1 MKLQNSYAEPDY
13 QYGDHVY
20 SQTTSVTQPAP
31 GQQAGPAGATR
42 EPAHA
47 PTPPAHAQA
56 NSPNQPTPTRNSP
69 FALTARVLPALFSL
83 RRFTH
88 TPTVLMMLAF
98 AATSALLLTV
108 AAGTFAVFAWDT
120 SDEVVG
126 SYRLL
131 AALATTLLVVPA
143 FTLGQSAATLATRRQ
158 DEQLSTLALLG
169 APRSTIVAA
178 ALTEP
183 LVAAAVGALAGV
195 VGYFALAL
203 PVSLV
208 QLRGEPLGYGNMIL
222 PWWMILATV
231 VALVGVSTVAALMGL
246 RKVVVSPLGV
256 RTKALSSSFPWGRIV
271 ACFVLLVCV
280 AVGMALSQMA
290 SGMAIVLTGFFGM
303 VLTGLLVVDVLGV
316 LVVRLV
322 ARIRRGSKKVHVMVA
337 SRLVSAKPKSYW
349 RRVSGLA
356 LTSFIATFCG
366 TGVALTQAVKTSDG
380 VELSPE
386 DILLTTDT
394 FTGILLTLGIS
405 FVFITVS
412 AVINQAADIYD
423 RASTFQELNAAGM
436 DDGTIRKISVAS
448 VMLPV
453 VWISAISAGLG
464 LLLVLPFA
472 GAAVVLSPLS
482 FLTIISMVLVGALV
496 VRAGLAITNPLIAKV
511 IARS

>member
-20 SQTTSVTQPAP
+20 SQTTSVTQPVP
-31 GQQAGPAGATR
+31 RNETRSNVDTR
-42 EPAHA
+42 ESTSNP
-47 PTPPAHAQA
+47 
-56 NSPNQPTPTRNSP
+56 PTPTRNSP
-69 FALTARVLPALFSL
+69 FALTARVVPTLFSF
-83 RRFTH
+83 RRLTH

-108 AAGTFAVFAWDT
+108 AAGTFAIFAWDT

-126 SYRLL
+126 AYRML
-131 AALATTLLVVPA
+131 AAFATTLLVVPA

-183 LVAAAVGALAGV
+183 LVAATVGALVGV

-231 VALVGVSTVAALMGL
+231 VALIGVSTLAALMGL
-246 RKVVVSPLGV
+246 RKVVISPLGV
-256 RTKALSSSFPWGRIV
+256 RTKSLKPSFPWGRIV
-271 ACFVLLVCV
+271 ACVVLLVCV
-280 AVGMALSQMA
+280 AVGMAVSRMGG
-290 SGMAIVLTGFFGM
+290 GMAIVLTGFLGM

-366 TGVALTQAVKTSDG
+366 TGVSLMQSIKTTVGDANLTR
-380 VELSPE
+380 E
-386 DILLTTDT
+386 DSLLLTDM
-394 FTGILLTLGIS
+394 FTGILLTLGIA

-436 DDGTIRKISVAS
+436 DNGTIRKISVAS

-472 GAAVVLSPLS
+472 GVAVVLSPYS
-482 FLTIISMVLVGALV
+482 FLTIISMVIVGALV

-511 IARS
+511 VVRS

>member
-31 GQQAGPAGATR
+31 RNETRSNVDTR
-42 EPAHA
+42 EPASN
-47 PTPPAHAQA
+47 PPV
-56 NSPNQPTPTRNSP
+56 PTRNSP
-69 FALTARVLPALFSL
+69 FALTARVLPTLFSL

-108 AAGTFAVFAWDT
+108 AAGTFAIFAWDT
-120 SDEVVG
+120 SDEIVG
-126 SYRLL
+126 SYRML
-131 AALATTLLVVPA
+131 AAFATTLLVVPA

-183 LVAAAVGALAGV
+183 LVAATVGALAGV

-231 VALVGVSTVAALMGL
+231 VALIGVSTVAALMGL

-271 ACFVLLVCV
+271 ACVVLLVCV
-280 AVGMALSQMA
+280 AVGMAVSQMGG
-290 SGMAIVLTGFFGM
+290 GMAIVLTGFFGM

-337 SRLVSAKPKSYW
+337 SRLVSAMPKSYW

-366 TGVALTQAVKTSDG
+366 TGVALMQAVRTSEG
-380 VELSPE
+380 VEMSRE
-386 DILLTTDT
+386 DVLLMTDM
-394 FTGILLTLGIS
+394 FTGILLTLGIA

-436 DDGTIRKISVAS
+436 DNETIRKISVAS

-453 VWISAISAGLG
+453 AWISAISAGLG
-464 LLLVLPFA
+464 LFLVLPFA
-472 GAAVVLSPLS
+472 GFALVISPYS
-482 FLTIISMVLVGALV
+482 FLTVISMVLVGALV
-496 VRAGLAITNPLIAKV
+496 VRAGLAITNPLIARV
-511 IARS
+511 VARS

>member
-20 SQTTSVTQPAP
+20 SQTTSVTQAAP
-31 GQQAGPAGATR
+31 RNETRSNVDTR
-42 EPAHA
+42 EP
-47 PTPPAHAQA
+47 T
-56 NSPNQPTPTRNSP
+56 SNQPTPTRNSP
-69 FALTARVLPALFSL
+69 FALTARVLPTLFSL

-108 AAGTFAVFAWDT
+108 AAGTFAIFAWDT
-120 SDEVVG
+120 SDEIVG
-126 SYRLL
+126 AYRML
-131 AALATTLLVVPA
+131 AAFATTLLVVPA

-169 APRSTIVAA
+169 APRSTIVAV

-183 LVAAAVGALAGV
+183 LVAATVGALAGV

-222 PWWMILATV
+222 PWWMILSTV

-280 AVGMALSQMA
+280 AVGMALSRMGG
-290 SGMAIVLTGFFGM
+290 GMAIVLTGFFGM

-322 ARIRRGSKKVHVMVA
+322 ARIRRGSKKVHVLVA

-366 TGVALTQAVKTSDG
+366 TGVSLMQSIKTSEG
-380 VELSPE
+380 VAELSRE
-386 DILLTTDT
+386 DILLTTDV
-394 FTGILLTLGIS
+394 FTGILLTLGIA

-453 VWISAISAGLG
+453 VWVSAISAGLG

-472 GAAVVLSPLS
+472 GFAMVMSPSS
-482 FLTIISMVLVGALV
+482 FLTVISMVLVGALV
-496 VRAGLAITNPLIAKV
+496 VRAGLAVTNPLIAKV

>member
-20 SQTTSVTQPAP
+20 SQITSVTQPAP
-31 GQQAGPAGATR
+31 RNETR
-42 EPAHA
+42 SNVNTKEPTSN
-47 PTPPAHAQA
+47 P
-56 NSPNQPTPTRNSP
+56 PTPTRNSS
-69 FALTARVLPALFSL
+69 FALTARVVPILFSF
-83 RRFTH
+83 RRFTR

-108 AAGTFAVFAWDT
+108 AAGTFAIFAWDT
-120 SDEVVG
+120 SDEIVG
-126 SYRLL
+126 AYRML
-131 AALATTLLVVPA
+131 AAFATTLLVVPA

-169 APRSTIVAA
+169 APRSTIVSA

-183 LVAAAVGALAGV
+183 LVAATVGALAGV

-271 ACFVLLVCV
+271 ACVVLLVCV
-280 AVGMALSQMA
+280 AVGMALSRMGG
-290 SGMAIVLTGFFGM
+290 GMAIVLTGFFGM
-303 VLTGLLVVDVLGV
+303 VLAGLLVVDVLGV

-337 SRLVSAKPKSYW
+337 SRLVSAMPKSYW

-366 TGVALTQAVKTSDG
+366 TGVSLLQAVNTSEG
-380 VELSPE
+380 VELSRE
-386 DILLTTDT
+386 DSLLMTDM
-394 FTGILLTLGIS
+394 FTGILLTLGIA

-423 RASTFQELNAAGM
+423 RAGTFQELNAAGM
-436 DDGTIRKISVAS
+436 DNGTIRRISVAS

-453 VWISAISAGLG
+453 VWVSAISAGLG

-472 GAAVVLSPLS
+472 GFAMVMSPFS
-482 FLTIISMVLVGALV
+482 FLTVISMVLVGAFV
-496 VRAGLAITNPLIAKV
+496 VRAGLAITNPLIANV

>member
-31 GQQAGPAGATR
+31 RNETRSRVDTR
-42 EPAHA
+42 EPASN
-47 PTPPAHAQA
+47 P
-56 NSPNQPTPTRNSP
+56 PTPTRNSP
-69 FALTARVLPALFSL
+69 FALTARVLPTLFSL

-108 AAGTFAVFAWDT
+108 AAGTFAIFAWDT
-120 SDEVVG
+120 SDEIVG
-126 SYRLL
+126 AYRML
-131 AALATTLLVVPA
+131 AAFATTLLVVPA

-183 LVAAAVGALAGV
+183 LVAATVGSLAGV
-195 VGYFALAL
+195 VGYFVLAL

-208 QLRGEPLGYGNMIL
+208 QLRGELLGYGNMIL

-231 VALVGVSTVAALMGL
+231 VALVGVSTMAALMGL

-271 ACFVLLVCV
+271 ACVVLLVCV
-280 AVGMALSQMA
+280 AVGMALSRM
-290 SGMAIVLTGFFGM
+290 GGDMAIVLTGFLGM

-322 ARIRRGSKKVHVMVA
+322 ARIRRGSKKVHVLVA
-337 SRLVSAKPKSYW
+337 SRLVSAMPKSYW

-366 TGVALTQAVKTSDG
+366 TGVSLMQAVKTSEG
-380 VELSPE
+380 VELSRE
-386 DILLTTDT
+386 DSLLMTDM
-394 FTGILLTLGIS
+394 FTGILLTLGIA

-423 RASTFQELNAAGM
+423 RARTFQELNAAGM

-464 LLLVLPFA
+464 LLLALPFA
-472 GAAVVLSPLS
+472 GVAVVLSPLS
-482 FLTIISMVLVGALV
+482 FLTVISMVLVGALV

>member
-31 GQQAGPAGATR
+31 RNDTR
-42 EPAHA
+42 SNEDTKEP
-47 PTPPAHAQA
+47 TSNPPV
-56 NSPNQPTPTRNSP
+56 PTRTSP

-83 RRFTH
+83 RRFKR

-108 AAGTFAVFAWDT
+108 AAGTFAIFAWDT
-120 SDEVVG
+120 SDEVVL
-126 SYRLL
+126 SYRML

-183 LVAAAVGALAGV
+183 LVAATVGALAGV

-231 VALVGVSTVAALMGL
+231 VALVAVSTVAALMGL

-366 TGVALTQAVKTSDG
+366 TGVSLMQSIKTSEG
-380 VELSPE
+380 VAELSRE
-386 DILLTTDT
+386 DTLLLTDM
-394 FTGILLTLGIS
+394 FTGILLTLGIA

-436 DDGTIRKISVAS
+436 DNGTIRKISVAS

-472 GAAVVLSPLS
+472 GVAVVLSPFS
-482 FLTIISMVLVGALV
+482 FLTIISMVIVGALV

-511 IARS
+511 VVRS

>member
-20 SQTTSVTQPAP
+20 SQTTSVTQAAP
-31 GQQAGPAGATR
+31 RNETRSNVDTR
-42 EPAHA
+42 EP
-47 PTPPAHAQA
+47 T
-56 NSPNQPTPTRNSP
+56 SNQPTPTRNSP
-69 FALTARVLPALFSL
+69 FALTARVLPTLFSL

-108 AAGTFAVFAWDT
+108 AAGTFAIFAWDT
-120 SDEVVG
+120 SDEIVG
-126 SYRLL
+126 AYRML
-131 AALATTLLVVPA
+131 AAFATTLLVVPA

-183 LVAAAVGALAGV
+183 LVAATVGALAGV

-280 AVGMALSQMA
+280 AVGMALSRMGG
-290 SGMAIVLTGFFGM
+290 GMAIVLTGFFGM

-322 ARIRRGSKKVHVMVA
+322 ARIRRGSKKVHVLVA
-337 SRLVSAKPKSYW
+337 SRLVSAMPKSYW

-366 TGVALTQAVKTSDG
+366 TGVALTQAVNTSEG
-380 VELSPE
+380 VAELSRE
-386 DILLTTDT
+386 DILLTTDV

-472 GAAVVLSPLS
+472 GFAMVMSPYS
-482 FLTIISMVLVGALV
+482 FLTVISMVLVGALV
-496 VRAGLAITNPLIAKV
+496 VRAGLAVTNPLIAKV

>member
-20 SQTTSVTQPAP
+20 SPTTPAMQPAP
-31 GQQAGPAGATR
+31 RKETRSNVDTR
-42 EPAHA
+42 EPTSN
-47 PTPPAHAQA
+47 P
-56 NSPNQPTPTRNSP
+56 PTPTRNSP

-183 LVAAAVGALAGV
+183 LVAATVGALAGV
-195 VGYFALAL
+195 VGYFVLAL
-203 PVSLV
+203 PMSMMH
-208 QLRGEPLGYGNMIL
+208 LRGEPLGYGNMIL

-256 RTKALSSSFPWGRIV
+256 RTKSLKPSFPWGRIV
-271 ACFVLLVCV
+271 ACAVLMMCV
-280 AVGMALSQMA
+280 AAGFGMSRMGGTLT
-290 SGMAIVLTGFFGM
+290 IVLTGFFGM
-303 VLTGLLVVDVLGV
+303 VLAGLLVIDVVGV
-316 LVVRLV
+316 LVLRLV

-337 SRLVSAKPKSYW
+337 SRLVSASPKPYW

-366 TGVALTQAVKTSDG
+366 SGVALMQTVKTG
-380 VELSPE
+380 VGADKLTRE
-386 DILLTTDT
+386 DTLLLTDT
-394 FTGILLTLGIS
+394 FTGILLTLGIA

-412 AVINQAADIYD
+412 AVINQAADVYD

-436 DDGTIRKISVAS
+436 DNRTIRKISVAS

-464 LLLVLPFA
+464 LFLALPSA
-472 GAAVVLSPLS
+472 GIAAVLSPYS
-482 FLTIISMVLVGALV
+482 FFTIVSMVLVGALV

>member
-31 GQQAGPAGATR
+31 RNETRSNVDTR
-42 EPAHA
+42 EPASN
-47 PTPPAHAQA
+47 P
-56 NSPNQPTPTRNSP
+56 PTPTRNSP
-69 FALTARVLPALFSL
+69 FALTARVLPTLFSL

-108 AAGTFAVFAWDT
+108 AAGTFAIFAWDT
-120 SDEVVG
+120 SDEIVG
-126 SYRLL
+126 AYRML
-131 AALATTLLVVPA
+131 AAFATTLLVVPA

-169 APRSTIVAA
+169 APRSTIVAV

-183 LVAAAVGALAGV
+183 LVAATVGALAGV

-222 PWWMILATV
+222 PWWMILSTV

-280 AVGMALSQMA
+280 AVGMALSRMGG
-290 SGMAIVLTGFFGM
+290 GMAIVLTGFLGM

-322 ARIRRGSKKVHVMVA
+322 ARIRRGSKKVHVLVA

-366 TGVALTQAVKTSDG
+366 TGVSLLQAIKTSEG
-380 VELSPE
+380 VAELSRE
-386 DILLTTDT
+386 DILLTTDV

-453 VWISAISAGLG
+453 VWVSAISAGLG

-472 GAAVVLSPLS
+472 GFAMVMSPYS
-482 FLTIISMVLVGALV
+482 FLTVISMVLVGALV
-496 VRAGLAITNPLIAKV
+496 VRAGLAVTNPLIAKV

>member
-31 GQQAGPAGATR
+31 RNETRSNVDTR
-42 EPAHA
+42 EPASN
-47 PTPPAHAQA
+47 P
-56 NSPNQPTPTRNSP
+56 PTPTHNSP
-69 FALTARVLPALFSL
+69 FALTARVLPTLFSL

-108 AAGTFAVFAWDT
+108 AAGTFAIFAWDT
-120 SDEVVG
+120 SDEIVG
-126 SYRLL
+126 SYRML
-131 AALATTLLVVPA
+131 AAFATTLLVVPA

-183 LVAAAVGALAGV
+183 LVAATVGALAGV

-271 ACFVLLVCV
+271 ACVVLLVCV
-280 AVGMALSQMA
+280 AVGMALSRMGG
-290 SGMAIVLTGFFGM
+290 GMAIVLTGFFGM
-303 VLTGLLVVDVLGV
+303 VLAGLLVVDVLGV

-337 SRLVSAKPKSYW
+337 SRLVSAMPKSYW

-366 TGVALTQAVKTSDG
+366 TGVSLMQAVNTSEG
-380 VELSPE
+380 VELSRE
-386 DILLTTDT
+386 DSLLMTDM
-394 FTGILLTLGIS
+394 FTGILLTLGIA

-436 DDGTIRKISVAS
+436 DNGTIRRISVAS

-453 VWISAISAGLG
+453 VWVSAISAGLG

-472 GAAVVLSPLS
+472 GFAMVMSPYS
-482 FLTIISMVLVGALV
+482 FLTVISMVLVGALV

>member
-31 GQQAGPAGATR
+31 RNETRSNVETR
-42 EPAHA
+42 EPTSN
-47 PTPPAHAQA
+47 P
-56 NSPNQPTPTRNSP
+56 PTPTRNSP
-69 FALTARVLPALFSL
+69 FALTARVLPTLFSL

-108 AAGTFAVFAWDT
+108 AAGTFAIFAWDT
-120 SDEVVG
+120 SDEIVG
-126 SYRLL
+126 SYRML
-131 AALATTLLVVPA
+131 AAFATTLLVVPA

-183 LVAAAVGALAGV
+183 LVAATVGALAGV

-208 QLRGEPLGYGNMIL
+208 QLRGESLGYGNMIL

-231 VALVGVSTVAALMGL
+231 VALIGVSTVATLMGL

-271 ACFVLLVCV
+271 ACVVLLVCV
-280 AVGMALSQMA
+280 AVGMALSRMGG
-290 SGMAIVLTGFFGM
+290 GMAIVLTGFFGM
-303 VLTGLLVVDVLGV
+303 VLAGLLVVDVLGV

-337 SRLVSAKPKSYW
+337 SRLVSAMPKSYW

-366 TGVALTQAVKTSDG
+366 TGVALMQAVRISEG
-380 VELSPE
+380 VEMSRE
-386 DILLTTDT
+386 DVLLMTDM
-394 FTGILLTLGIS
+394 FTGILLTLGIA

-436 DDGTIRKISVAS
+436 DNGTIRKISVAS

-464 LLLVLPFA
+464 LFLVLPFA
-472 GAAVVLSPLS
+472 GFALVMSPYS
-482 FLTIISMVLVGALV
+482 FLTVISMVLVGALV
-496 VRAGLAITNPLIAKV
+496 VRVGLAITNPLIARV